1 MSEVLTFIVGV
12 WAIVASL
19 AHLRMKERY
28 RDLLTDMTQQIHD
41 GRVRSEH
48 LRRARG
54 HDAIE
59 DYLERYD

>member
-1 MSEVLTFIVGV
+1 MNELLTAILGA
-12 WAIVASL
+12 WAIVASF
-19 AHLRMKERY
+19 AHLRAKERY

-59 DYLERYD
+59 EYLECYD